1 MNEQAVIEAL
11 RSGKKVTCYGND
23 VVGESMDYS
32 WQTPVLRVKAK
43 NGSSVVA
50 GYREIRSMIIA
61 DTSKILGTK

>member
-11 RSGKKVTCYGND
+11 RAGKKVTCYGNE

-43 NGSSVVA
+43 NGSSITA
-50 GYREIRSMIIA
+50 GFREIQSMVIS
-61 DTSKILGTK
+61 DH